1 MQSNMAHSFA
11 RVASARLPRSVFDR
25 SSSLKTTF
33 DAGYLVPF
41 WWDEVLPGDTF
52 NVNAKIFGRLSTPI
66 VPVMDNLYLETFFF
80 FVPYRLVWENW
91 ERFQG
96 AQDNPD
102 DTIDYT
108 LPKTAAVTAV
118 TGFVAD
124 SLYDYFGLPTEVPG
138 IQPTALYLRSYNL
151 IYNQW
156 FRDQNLQD
164 SVTVLTDN
172 GPDPIATYNLLRR
185 GRRHDYFT
193 SALPWPQK
201 GPAVPLPLGDVA
213 PVVGIGKVNQTWGGS
228 STNVYET
235 GGTGAVNYPINDN
248 AIIDPGTTSTSFRVK
263 EDPDN
268 VGFPAIYTDLARAT
282 GNTVNLVREAL
293 TIQHIL
299 ERDARTGTRYVEILL
314 GRFGVVAPDFRLQRP
329 EYLGGGRAQITF
341 HPVAQTSQSPAAPGP
356 TDTPQGNTA
365 AFAQVGAAGH
375 GFVKSFVEHGC
386 VIGLVCV
393 RADQSYQQGLDR
405 EWSRSTR
412 YDFYMPETA
421 HLGEQAVL
429 NQEIYCVGTANPTQD
444 ADVFGYQERWAEYR
458 YKNSKVTGRFRSN
471 YATPL
476 DVWHLV
482 QYYSSLPVLGP
493 TFIVE
498 NPPVDRLM
506 AVASEPHMLMDS
518 FVSNRCVRIIPTYS
532 TPGLSRF

>member
-1 MQSNMAHSFA
+1 MVHSFA
-11 RVASARLPRSVFDR
+11 KVASARLPRSIMDR

-33 DAGYLVPF
+33 NAGYLVPF

-52 NVNAKIFGRLSTPI
+52 NVHAKIFGRLSTPI
-66 VPVMDNLYLETFFF
+66 VPVLDNLYLETFFF
-80 FVPYRLVWENW
+80 FVPNRLLWENW

-102 DTIDYT
+102 DSIDFTIPRTD
-108 LPKTAAVTAV
+108 PATAV

-138 IQPTALYLRSYNL
+138 IQPDALYLRAYNL
-151 IYNQW
+151 IWNEW

-172 GPDPIATYNLLRR
+172 GPDPIATYALLRR

-213 PVVGIGKVNQTWGGS
+213 PVVGIGKVNQTWAGS
-228 STNVYET
+228 ATNVYET
-235 GGTGAVNYPINDN
+235 GGTGSVSYAVNDN

-268 VGFPAIYTDLARAT
+268 AGFPAIYTDLARAT

-375 GFVKSFVEHGC
+375 GFVKGFVEHGVC
-386 VIGLVCV
+386 VGLVCV

-429 NQEIYCVGTANPTQD
+429 NQEIYCVGSANPTQD

-458 YKNSKVTGRFRSN
+458 YKNSKVTGRMRSN
-471 YATPL
+471 YAQSL

-482 QYYSSLPVLGP
+482 QNYSSLPVLGP

-498 NPPVDRLM
+498 NPPVDRLI
-506 AVASEPHMLMDS
+506 AVADEPHLIMDS
-518 FVSNRCVRIIPTYS
+518 FVMNRAARIIPTYS